1 MPDLT
6 EGQIATMLES
16 QGYRVPPADL
26 SEITHRL
33 NALVEG
39 LKDLDRLEANLAEPW
54 PTLYGR
60 QEPR

>member
-26 SEITHRL
+26 SEIAHRL

-39 LKDLDRLEANLAEPW
+39 LKELDRLQATTAEPW
-54 PTLYGR
+54 PTEYGLR
-60 QEPR
+60 GPR